1 MAFETTWMD
10 GAELR
15 TGRAVDEPVEDN
27 TTGWDYYQ
35 GSSQPVRYTA
45 DAYLSEACYRFNPS
59 GQTSYIL
66 VPSSG
71 AQNGG
76 GVNNDKW
83 NVDGDEHWFGFHFK
97 LRGSLPADGTQFFEW
112 GAPTV
117 VKFHFMNDGTI
128 DIIRAGG
135 TDSSTGTIAADTW
148 YACALKGG
156 RNATPRIIVKN
167 ADTGATIIDLTA
179 GASQGDSNGNVW
191 LGCRTNETMDLLV
204 DNFIVCCENEA
215 GQTGNPF
222 DEFGARWMIFALNPA
237 GDGTRQ
243 DQDSG
248 DWTDAD
254 EILHDSDTTY
264 METSLNDR
272 LTVLPEALPPG
283 VGTIAAVQIVNMAR
297 INNDVEMSFYINSTD
312 YDSTGNAR
320 MLSTYATAEWLT
332 VVNPDTSSPWTI
344 SDLRT
349 LEFGVH
355 RVGAGGTQRHTGIHL
370 EVLAEYSAPGNSLI
384 LVF

>member
-1 MAFETTWMD
+1 
-10 GAELR
+10 
-15 TGRAVDEPVEDN
+15 
-27 TTGWDYYQ
+27 
-35 GSSQPVRYTA
+35 
-45 DAYLSEACYRFNPS
+45 
-59 GQTSYIL
+59 
-66 VPSSG
+66 
-71 AQNGG
+71 
-76 GVNNDKW
+76 
-83 NVDGDEHWFGFHFK
+83 
-97 LRGSLPADGTQFFEW
+97 
-112 GAPTV
+112 
-117 VKFHFMNDGTI
+117 
-128 DIIRAGG
+128 
-135 TDSSTGTIAADTW
+135 
-148 YACALKGG
+148 
-156 RNATPRIIVKN
+156 VKN
-167 ADTGATIIDLTA
+167 ADTGVTIIDLTA